1 MNPEVKRRLF
11 MQSASLYDTYIHVV
25 GVYLTRLF
33 NLMINLMV
41 HLKYEQDLFFI
52 DLYKGSEWIN

>member
-11 MQSASLYDTYIHVV
+11 MQSASLYDTYIV